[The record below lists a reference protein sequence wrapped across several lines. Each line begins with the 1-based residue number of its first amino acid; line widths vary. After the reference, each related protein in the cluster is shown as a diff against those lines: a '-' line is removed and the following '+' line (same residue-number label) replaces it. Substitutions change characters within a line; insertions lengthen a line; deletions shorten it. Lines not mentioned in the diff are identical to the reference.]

1 VKQNSHNRD
10 RSRSVPIEAKIL
22 DLIRE
27 MLIPA
32 EVITSYETVIAF
44 LPAFYALIQEL
55 LSYMH
60 SPAILRAA
68 NYEGGVG
75 HMVAAALQTKGIID
89 QGKILA
95 NFEELKSI
103 AALFYLFAIGMGIGA
118 VAIFG
123 NYRQG
128 LYLVLGP
135 VFFQYATTVT
145 TETNGIKTKLGS
157 YEAANSIQANNEFL
171 NYIRA
176 IDGDNQGATT
186 QVSLLFATVDTITTE
201 VIQSVIGVFID
212 GDNRE
217 HLKIVAREN
226 ALSYAMMGIS
236 ESTGLNRMVSE
247 SFMGSCSEVFKKA
260 LRFGVGHLSK
270 VKDRERDQAE
280 LNQVRSDMNR
290 LLDEKRISLDP
301 EVKHFL
307 KVFKG
312 QKGFENVPDLPIK
325 DDWIVSCRS
334 VWDWI
339 GSGFQLIGGE
349 RLNPEHF
356 EGFTE
361 DTSDIPWEDVYPD
374 VKAMI
379 SQSPDGQGNNEQAI
393 RTLSAYI
400 FKNTLQFSTHAA
412 LQSQLF
418 SHGAMNAKESKLFIG
433 EIGEAERHGGFMAI
447 KYFASVIP
455 YIQGLLLYLL
465 SIAYPFFAILLVIP
479 GKASSFLVWCS
490 LWVWVKSW
498 DLGFAMVFVVR
509 DLMWDMLKHKVN
521 GFDQVVDWNDP
532 SAIFALIMHNDPL
545 ASQNI
550 YWEITSFLTV
560 SVPLLTAQFCLGATN
575 MLGMFQL
582 GISET
587 AGRFRAFETHRG
599 RRHLANQLDQHLED
613 RVNKVAEMGA
623 KKAMAM
629 EPASASNPHGLQNA
643 HGESIGLDDPNRV
656 VPSDITANA
665 AQIRNGALPTHALAQ
680 WKVSEALANIGTADN
695 LNKLKSSL
703 NEVRDLEDRTNM
715 KLQSNANLYSIPH
728 QFQGPSSLGSTI
740 SAEDQRAII
749 SQEEGSDPGAEGLK
763 DKSWGE
769 FLSERAKK
777 SGERLIIPHLM
788 RGMPDLDAPVSKDV
802 LDALYE
808 KGDPLNNNEKAT
820 TWSDIYQRESSDRIN
835 DYASLAAVVGRKYA
849 PEIAGAGT
857 TLVAAAQ
864 LEMNSTLMFGGAFD
878 NAASNLMP
886 FFRDSGIWS
895 GIVNNNEAFNGVES
909 FNRVQGTYPTGKKE
923 DEPQSVRVGGGGD
936 GGD

>member
-1 VKQNSHNRD
+1 M
-10 RSRSVPIEAKIL
+10 E
-22 DLIRE
+22 LIKE
-27 MLIPA
+27 LFFLVELFI
-32 EVITSYETVIAF
+32 SYENIVAL
-44 LPAFYALIQEL
+44 LPAL
-55 LSYMH
+55 LSVLNQVF
-60 SPAILRAA
+60 SFINDPVILRAA

-95 NFEELKSI
+95 NFEDLKSI
-103 AALFYLFAIGMGIGA
+103 AALFYVFAIGMGIGA

-145 TETNGIKTKLGS
+145 TETNGIKTKLGG

-176 IDGDNQGATT
+176 IDGENQGDSQNLGATT
-186 QVSLLFATVDTITTE
+186 KVSLLFATVDTITTE
-201 VIQSVIGVFID
+201 VLHSVIGVFLNAE
-212 GDNRE
+212 NRE

-280 LNQVRSDMNR
+280 LNQVRTDMNR
-290 LLDEKRISLDP
+290 LLDEKRVGLDP

-312 QKGFENVPDLPIK
+312 QEGFEDVPDLPIK

-334 VWDWI
+334 VWNWI

-349 RLNPEHF
+349 RLDPEHF
-356 EGFTE
+356 KGFTE
-361 DTSDIPWEDVYPD
+361 DESDIPWEDVYPD
-374 VKAMI
+374 VKALI
-379 SQSPDGQGNNEQAI
+379 AQRPAGPGDNDEAI
-393 RTLSAYI
+393 KTLSAYI

-418 SHGAMNAKESKLFIG
+418 SHGAMNAKESQLFLG
-433 EIGEAERHGGFMAI
+433 KIGEAERHGGFMAI

-455 YIQGLLLYLL
+455 YLQGLLLYLL

-587 AGRFRAFETHRG
+587 TGRFRSFETQRG
-599 RRHLANQLDQHLED
+599 RRHLANPIDQNIED
-613 RVNKVAEMGA
+613 RKNQVGDTFGQE
-623 KKAMAM
+623 AMAM
-629 EPASASNPHGLQNA
+629 EPASASNPHGMQNA

-656 VPSDITANA
+656 LPSDITANA
-665 AQIRNGALPTHALAQ
+665 AQMRNGAAAAHAVAARG
-680 WKVSEALANIGTADN
+680 VGMALMNIGTAEN
-695 LNKLKSSL
+695 LAILQSSL
-703 NEVRDLEDRTNM
+703 NEVRKFEESANE
-715 KLQSNANLYSIPH
+715 KLQSNANLYTIPH
-728 QFQGPSSLGSTI
+728 QFKGASSLRSEI
-740 SAEDQRAII
+740 SAEEQRSII
-749 SQEEGSDPGAEGLK
+749 AQEEGKDPSAEGLK
-763 DKSWGE
+763 DKKWGE
-769 FLSERAKK
+769 FLSERAQA
-777 SGERLIIPHLM
+777 SGERLVIPHLM
-788 RGMPDLDAPVSKDV
+788 RGMPDLDFPVNQKV
-802 LDALYE
+802 LDSLYE
-808 KGDPLNNNEKAT
+808 KEDPLNKQGT
-820 TWSDIYQRESSDRIN
+820 TWSDVFQRESSDRV
-835 DYASLAAVVGRKYA
+835 DTYASLSAVVGRKYA
-849 PEIAGAGT
+849 PDIASGGKALAGA
-857 TLVAAAQ
+857 AQ
-864 LEMNSTLMFGGAFD
+864 MEMNSTLMYGGAFD
-878 NAASNLMP
+878 NAASNYIPGSREIANWMGLFDNNSHGNVMHK
-886 FFRDSGIWS
+886 FFAEQA
-895 GIVNNNEAFNGVES
+895 V
-909 FNRVQGTYPTGKKE
+909 TPTGGTKE
-923 DEPQSVRVGGGGD
+923 KEPKPGGGD
-936 GGD
+936 GGDGGG